1 MPRSLDEIR
10 KDINNDLNAFM
21 TRREYDR
28 ARQLLDKI
36 NNGTIDKNESLD
48 QDPRVVIF
56 DDLGALINEFGTQAV
71 LNNDPLILWAQIVM
85 LSRFFEEQNKKIF
98 KNVSNLFKLY
108 KRLPQDNSSQKGLFE
123 FLEEKFEE
131 YKRKHQKIVRRPLTI
146 LMICLIVLLVG
157 VVGLYTYEYFK
168 KPYYYDNSSSIRV
181 SLDKDS
187 INTID
192 KFSAKLSIEEIKE
205 TSVEYEVVKN
215 ALKEITDDFM
225 AVDIK
230 LYNSSKDLKVNSPV
244 SVTMPIP
251 ASYSIH
257 NISVYHISDEGKI
270 EKLDIEIS
278 SINNTITFK
287 TSSFSIFA
295 ICAEPYTVTFIDYN
309 EYDQKAFWGEK
320 AYEPDAPIKVG
331 YNFLGWYI
339 GEEKYN
345 FGKNITGNIIL
356 TPSFRQIVFI
366 HLEPLGKEKVIE
378 SIRKLEE
385 LEFVLCAEPNYIFK
399 FCEETITYFNLD
411 LD

>member
-56 DDLGALINEFGTQAV
+56 DDLGALINEFGAQAV

-168 KPYYYDNSSSIRV
+168 KPYYYDNSSSISV

-192 KFSAKLSIEEIKE
+192 KFSAKLSIE
-205 TSVEYEVVKN
+205 
-215 ALKEITDDFM
+215 
-225 AVDIK
+225 
-230 LYNSSKDLKVNSPV
+230 
-244 SVTMPIP
+244 
-251 ASYSIH
+251 
-257 NISVYHISDEGKI
+257 
-270 EKLDIEIS
+270 
-278 SINNTITFK
+278 
-287 TSSFSIFA
+287 
-295 ICAEPYTVTFIDYN
+295 
-309 EYDQKAFWGEK
+309 
-320 AYEPDAPIKVG
+320 
-331 YNFLGWYI
+331 
-339 GEEKYN
+339 
-345 FGKNITGNIIL
+345 
-356 TPSFRQIVFI
+356 
-366 HLEPLGKEKVIE
+366 
-378 SIRKLEE
+378 
-385 LEFVLCAEPNYIFK
+385 
-399 FCEETITYFNLD
+399 
-411 LD
+411 